1 MRREYSLYNLD
12 MMEKNMVEAV
22 MYELL
27 EEEKLGNIKAD
38 QIAAQLNSL
47 SSEVKEFK
55 RFVAGVKLNVPAIN
69 TTPIEAMFFN
79 HLQTLKGEF
88 TELKK
93 FVTLE
98 RKRKQFREML
108 YQWLPWILVMVL
120 CAVIFQI
127 AIGGNY
133 HGTIF

>member
-38 QIAAQLNSL
+38 LIAAQLNSL

-93 FVTLE
+93 YVTLE
-98 RKRKQFREML
+98 REKKQFRELL
-108 YQWLPWILVMVL
+108 YQWLPWILVLLL